1 MITLNFI
8 RYGREE
14 MLALYE
20 KGLPAPSSLA
30 SFPIYSDQA
39 LPPLAL
45 TPATEEEVSL
55 NHEIIVY
62 NN

>member
-1 MITLNFI
+1 
-8 RYGREE
+8 

-20 KGLPAPSSLA
+20 KGLPAPNSLS

-45 TPATEEEVSL
+45 TPATEEEVS
-55 NHEIIVY
+55 
-62 NN
+62 